1 MHRESF
7 ADSLK
12 RGPHRL
18 LARLHGRWTGTART
32 WFEPGKLAD
41 TQPIKAAIRP
51 ILEGRFALL
60 TYTSKL
66 VGTKMLG
73 HAKIGHDLSRGKF
86 VMSWA
91 DSAHNGTNIMSL
103 LQDRETLPREF
114 SLRGSYADPS
124 GGPDWGWRIVFKL
137 SSPRR
142 LFITHYNILPTGQ
155 EAMAVEMV
163 LSRVQG

>member
-1 MHRESF
+1 MNKESF

-18 LARLHGRWTGTART
+18 LARLHGRWQGTVRT

-73 HAKIGHDLSRGKF
+73 HAKIGHDLARGKF
-86 VMSWA
+86 LMSWA
-91 DSAHNGTNIMSL
+91 DSAHNGTNIMTL
-103 LQDRETLPREF
+103 LQDREALPREF

-124 GGPDWGWRIVFKL
+124 GGPDWGWRIVFRL

-142 LFITHYNILPTGQ
+142 LVITHYNILPTGQ

-163 LSRVQG
+163 LTRAQS